1 MKDLIELSKN
11 VSKYC
16 VGMEGNVS
24 AKKDNFLYIKAS
36 GYSLANLSEFKLISI
51 DFNGKQLSNFDKKPS
66 MELGFHTWLLKNYD
80 INFVAHTHPTKTVSI
95 LCSNYIDEFAN
106 KRLFPDQVIF
116 NGIKSCII
124 DYAKPGDDLTQKI
137 IISVTNFIN
146 SEGFFPK
153 LILLKNHGIIV
164 CGKTTVECE
173 IISDICEKSA
183 EIFLEAKKINSINFL
198 SENEVMDLIS
208 DKKEMYRLSLL

>member
-1 MKDLIELSKN
+1 MKDLLELSKN

-24 AKKDNFLYIKAS
+24 AKKDDCLFIKAS
-36 GYSLANLSEFKLISI
+36 GYKLSDLSEFKLISI
-51 DFNGKQLSNFDKKPS
+51 DFNGKQLNNFDKKPS

-95 LCSNYIDEFAN
+95 LCSDYIDEFAN

-116 NGIKSCII
+116 NGRKSCVV
-124 DYAKPGDDLTQKI
+124 DYAKPGDDLTHKI
-137 IISVTNFIN
+137 ITSVTNFIN
-146 SEGFFPK
+146 YEGFFPK

-164 CGKTTVECE
+164 CGKTIIECE

-183 EIFLEAKKINSINFL
+183 EIFLGSKILNSTIFL
-198 SENEVMDLIS
+198 SENEVMDLTS